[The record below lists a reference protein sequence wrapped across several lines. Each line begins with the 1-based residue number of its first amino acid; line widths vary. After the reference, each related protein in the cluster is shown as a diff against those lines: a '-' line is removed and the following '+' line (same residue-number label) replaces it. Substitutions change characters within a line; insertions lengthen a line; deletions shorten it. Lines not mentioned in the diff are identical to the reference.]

1 MAELC
6 FSSQQFLLFSDE
18 LESVSHGIHLFPQAA
33 AMKSSGLMFLHISIA
48 GAKLLPAI

>member
-6 FSSQQFLLFSDE
+6 FSPQQFLLFTDE
-18 LESVSHGIHLFPQAA
+18 LESVSYRIHLFPQAA
-33 AMKSSGLMFLHISIA
+33 AVKSSGMMFLHISIA